1 MSRAAKAGKA
11 SKASDGEP
19 YSVRVREQ
27 AEQLAA
33 QAPAWPLSLSN
44 EEMLRHLQELQVSQ
58 IELQMQ
64 NAALAELE
72 QLRSESEN
80 SRDRYAQLYEEAPV
94 SYFSLNRD
102 GVITRANVAASD
114 LLGRDKQHLLN
125 RRFEQFIAPE
135 AQGRFRRF
143 LEAVFDSG
151 ARQVLEAPLFQ
162 RECEREGGAA
172 AVAGLVRI
180 EANLDAG
187 SASARMLVTD
197 LGDELARESA
207 LRRAFVILDTI
218 REGVM
223 VTDSGNRIISVNPAF
238 TAITGYLAEEAI
250 GRDPSFLGAGT
261 HPPQFYAAMWDNLR
275 RDGNWYGE
283 LVNRRKSGERFV
295 ESLSITPMRA
305 QDGATTHFVG
315 VFSDITERKLA
326 EASVRELHRELDQR
340 VIDRTAELM
349 RANQHLQQEVHQR
362 ELAQQALRDAE
373 RFFHA
378 TIDSL
383 SDRVL
388 VLDQDGSLVHANQ
401 ACMQFSGHAPGELPY
416 LRFCETDP
424 RWQRGAGH
432 ELAAGIRSVITGQA
446 DAYALEYEFIT
457 ETGAHWSLAKV
468 SRFRGEGPLR
478 VVVAHTDITERKL
491 MDGALRQSHAQL
503 RQLALHLE
511 TVKEDERKRISRDI
525 HDELGQNLLAL
536 RIDISMLSARTQ
548 NSHPRLHGRV
558 AAVLDNI
565 DTTIKSV
572 RGIMNELRPMALDLG
587 LQAAIEWQVGDF
599 RKRSGIACQ
608 LRIADEALLTAIC
621 SQVEI
626 ALFRIV
632 QEALSNVMRHA
643 HASAVEL
650 EFHSDARA
658 VYVSISDNGV
668 GITAQQQRKKQCFG
682 LIGIRERVRALDG
695 QVEISAPP
703 SGTGC
708 RLWLQVPLRVPA

>member
-1 MSRAAKAGKA
+1 MSRPFDSDAANLQL
-11 SKASDGEP
+11 
-19 YSVRVREQ
+19 RQQ
-27 AEQLAA
+27 AEQLALE
-33 QAPAWPLSLSN
+33 QGLVLPASLSDDD
-44 EEMLRHLQELQVSQ
+44 MLRQLHELQVSQ
-58 IELQMQ
+58 IELEMQ
-64 NAALAELE
+64 SVAIAELQ
-72 QLRSESEN
+72 QLKNEYESSLEHYE
-80 SRDRYAQLYEEAPV
+80 RLYEQAPV
-94 SYFSLNRD
+94 SYFSLNRHA
-102 GVITRANVAASD
+102 VITRVNMAAGALLQRD
-114 LLGRDKQHLLN
+114 RQQLLGLL
-125 RRFEQFIAPE
+125 FEQFIAPQ
-135 AQGRFRRF
+135 AQGAFRRF
-143 LEAVFDSG
+143 LDTVFDSG
-151 ARQVLEAPLFQ
+151 ARQVLEVPLFNRQ
-162 RECEREGGAA
+162 GRGSNGM
-172 AVAGLVRI
+172 VRI
-180 EANLDAG
+180 EANLDAD
-187 SASARMLVTD
+187 SASVRMLVND

-223 VTDSGNRIISVNPAF
+223 VTDSSNRIISVNPAF
-238 TAITGYLAEEAI
+238 TAITGYPAEEAI
-250 GRDPSFLGAGT
+250 GRDPAFLGAGT
-261 HPPQFYAAMWDNLR
+261 HPPQFYAAMWDSLN
-275 RDGNWYGE
+275 RDGSWYGE
-283 LVNRRKSGERFV
+283 LVNRRKNGERFV

-305 QDGATTHFVG
+305 DDGATSHFVG

-326 EASVRELHRELDQR
+326 EASLRELHRELDQR
-340 VIDRTAELM
+340 VVDRTSELL
-349 RANQHLQQEVHQR
+349 RANLHLQQEVRQR
-362 ELAQQALRDAE
+362 ESAQQALRDAE

-388 VLDQDGSLVHANQ
+388 VLDQDGGLVHANQ
-401 ACMQFSGHAPGELPY
+401 ACLNFAGHAPGHVQY

-424 RWQRGAGH
+424 RWHGGAGL
-432 ELAAGIRSVITGQA
+432 ELADGIRTVIDGLA
-446 DAYALEYEFIT
+446 DAFALEYEFAT
-457 ETGAHWSLAKV
+457 AAGPHWWLAKV
-468 SRFRGEGPLR
+468 SRVLGDGPLR
-478 VVVAHTDITERKL
+478 VVVSHTDITERKL

-548 NSHPRLHGRV
+548 GSHPLLHGKV
-558 AAVLDNI
+558 ATVLGNI
-565 DTTIKSV
+565 DTTIRSV

-608 LRIADEALLTAIC
+608 LHIRDEAVFAAIGG
-621 SQVEI
+621 QAEI

-643 HASAVEL
+643 RASEVAI
-650 EFHSDARA
+650 EFSADAGA

-695 QVEISAPP
+695 QVEIGAPP
-703 SGTGC
+703 AGTGC
-708 RLWLQVPLRVPA
+708 RLWLRVPLQAPP

>member
-548 NSHPRLHGRV
+548 GSHPLLHGKV
-558 AAVLDNI
+558 STVLGNI
-565 DTTIKSV
+565 DTTIRSV

-608 LRIADEALLTAIC
+608 LHIRDEAVFAAIGG
-621 SQVEI
+621 QAEI

-643 HASAVEL
+643 RASNVAI
-650 EFHSDARA
+650 EFSADAGA

-695 QVEISAPP
+695 QVEIGAPP
-703 SGTGC
+703 AGTGC
-708 RLWLQVPLRVPA
+708 RLWLRVPLQAPP

>member
-1 MSRAAKAGKA
+1 MKKARKA
-11 SKASDGEP
+11 NAGDP
-19 YSVRVREQ
+19 FSVRVREQ

-33 QAPAWPLSLSN
+33 QAPPLPLSLSN
-44 EEMLRHLQELQVSQ
+44 EEMLRQLHELQVSQ

-94 SYFSLNRD
+94 SYFSLSRD
-102 GVITRANVAASD
+102 GVITRANVAASN
-114 LLGRDKQHLLN
+114 LLGRDKPLLLN

-143 LEAVFDSG
+143 LDAVFDSG

-162 RECEREGGAA
+162 RECQRDGG
-172 AVAGLVRI
+172 VTAGLVRI

-187 SASARMLVTD
+187 SASVRMLVTD

-261 HPPQFYAAMWDNLR
+261 HPPQFYATMWDSLR

-283 LVNRRKSGERFV
+283 LVNRRKNGERFV

-326 EASVRELHRELDQR
+326 EASLRELHRELDQR

-401 ACMQFSGHAPGELPY
+401 ACMQFSGHAAGELPY
-416 LRFCETDP
+416 LLFCETDP

-432 ELAAGIRSVITGQA
+432 ELAAGIRSVIAGLS

-468 SRFRGEGPLR
+468 SRFLGEGPLR

-548 NSHPRLHGRV
+548 HAHPRLHGRV
-558 AAVLDNI
+558 VAVLENI

-599 RKRSGIACQ
+599 RKRSGIVCQ
-608 LRIADEALLTAIC
+608 LHIRDEALFAAIG

-643 HASAVEL
+643 HASVVEL

-695 QVEISAPP
+695 QVEIGAPP

>member
-1 MSRAAKAGKA
+1 MKKARKA
-11 SKASDGEP
+11 NAGDP
-19 YSVRVREQ
+19 FSVRVREQ

-33 QAPAWPLSLSN
+33 QAPPLPLSLSN
-44 EEMLRHLQELQVSQ
+44 EEMLRQLHELQVSQ

-94 SYFSLNRD
+94 SYFSLSRD
-102 GVITRANVAASD
+102 GVITRANVAASN
-114 LLGRDKQHLLN
+114 LLGRDKPLLLN

-143 LEAVFDSG
+143 LDAVFDSG

-162 RECEREGGAA
+162 RECERECQRDGG
-172 AVAGLVRI
+172 VTAGLVRI

-187 SASARMLVTD
+187 SASVRMLVTD

-261 HPPQFYAAMWDNLR
+261 HLPQFYATMWDSLR

-283 LVNRRKSGERFV
+283 LVNRRKNGERFV

-326 EASVRELHRELDQR
+326 EASLRELHRELDQR

-401 ACMQFSGHAPGELPY
+401 ACMQFSGHAAGELPY
-416 LRFCETDP
+416 LLFCEKDP

-432 ELAAGIRSVITGQA
+432 ELAAGIRSVIAGLS

-468 SRFRGEGPLR
+468 SRFLGEGPLR

-548 NSHPRLHGRV
+548 HAHPRLHGRV
-558 AAVLDNI
+558 AAVLENI

-608 LRIADEALLTAIC
+608 LHIRDEALFAAIG

-643 HASAVEL
+643 HASVVEL

-695 QVEISAPP
+695 QVEIGAPP

>member
-1 MSRAAKAGKA
+1 MSKAGKA
-11 SKASDGEP
+11 GKAARANHGDP
-19 YSVRVREQ
+19 FSVRVREQ

-33 QAPAWPLSLSN
+33 QAPPLPLSLSN
-44 EEMLRHLQELQVSQ
+44 EDMLRQLHELQVSQ

-72 QLRSESEN
+72 QLRSESES
-80 SRDRYAQLYEEAPV
+80 SRDRYARLYEEAPA

-102 GVITRANVAASD
+102 GVITRANLAASN
-114 LLGRDKQHLLN
+114 LLQRDKPQLLA

-135 AQGRFRRF
+135 AQGCFRRF

-151 ARQVLEAPLFQ
+151 ARQVFEAPLFQ
-162 RECEREGGAA
+162 RD
-172 AVAGLVRI
+172 GLVRI

-187 SASARMLVTD
+187 SASVRMLVTD

-223 VTDSGNRIISVNPAF
+223 VTDSDNRIISVNPAF
-238 TAITGYLAEEAI
+238 TTITGYLAEEAI

-261 HPPQFYAAMWDNLR
+261 HQPQFYKAMWDSLR
-275 RDGNWYGE
+275 REGAWFGE
-283 LVNRRKSGERFV
+283 LVNRRKNGERFV

-305 QDGATTHFVG
+305 PDGATTHFVG
-315 VFSDITERKLA
+315 VFSDITERKVA
-326 EASVRELHRELDQR
+326 EASLRELHRELDQR
-340 VIDRTAELM
+340 VIDRTADLL
-349 RANQHLQQEVHQR
+349 RANQHLQQEVQQR

-388 VLDQDGSLVHANQ
+388 VLDQEGGLVHANQ
-401 ACMQFSGHAPGELPY
+401 AYLQFSGHAPGELPY
-416 LRFCETDP
+416 LQFCATDP
-424 RWQRGAGH
+424 RWRRGAGH
-432 ELAAGIRSVITGQA
+432 ELAAGIASVIAGQA
-446 DAYALEYEFIT
+446 DAYALEYEFAT
-457 ETGAHWSLAKV
+457 EAGAHWSLAKV

-491 MDGALRQSHAQL
+491 MDSALRQSHAQL

-548 NSHPRLHGRV
+548 HAHPRLHRRV
-558 AAVLDNI
+558 ASVLDNI

-599 RKRSGIACQ
+599 RKRSGIVCHLQ
-608 LRIADEALLTAIC
+608 IADEALFAAIG
-621 SQVEI
+621 SQAEI

-632 QEALSNVMRHA
+632 QEALSNVLRHA
-643 HASAVEL
+643 QASVVEL
-650 EFHSDARA
+650 EFHCDARA

-695 QVEISAPP
+695 QLEIGAPA
-703 SGTGC
+703 SGSGC
-708 RLWLQVPLRVPA
+708 RLWLQVPLRVPAPGAQMIQKVQ

>member
-1 MSRAAKAGKA
+1 MKKARKA
-11 SKASDGEP
+11 NAGDP
-19 YSVRVREQ
+19 FSVRVREQ

-33 QAPAWPLSLSN
+33 QAPPLPLSLSN
-44 EEMLRHLQELQVSQ
+44 EEMLRQLHELQVSQ

-94 SYFSLNRD
+94 SYFSLSRD
-102 GVITRANVAASD
+102 GVITRANVAASN
-114 LLGRDKQHLLN
+114 LLGRDKPLLLN

-143 LEAVFDSG
+143 LDAVFDSG

-162 RECEREGGAA
+162 RECERDGG
-172 AVAGLVRI
+172 VTAGLVRI

-187 SASARMLVTD
+187 SASVRMLVTD

-238 TAITGYLAEEAI
+238 TTITGYLAEEAI

-261 HPPQFYAAMWDNLR
+261 HPPQFYATMWDSLR

-283 LVNRRKSGERFV
+283 LVNRRKNGERFV

-326 EASVRELHRELDQR
+326 EASLRELHRELDQR
-340 VIDRTAELM
+340 VIDRTAELL

-401 ACMQFSGHAPGELPY
+401 ACLQFSGHAAGELPY
-416 LRFCETDP
+416 LWFCETDP

-432 ELAAGIRSVITGQA
+432 ELAAGIRSVIAGLS

-468 SRFRGEGPLR
+468 SRFLGEGPLR

-548 NSHPRLHGRV
+548 HAHPRLHGRV
-558 AAVLDNI
+558 AAVLENI

-608 LRIADEALLTAIC
+608 LHIRDEALFAAIG

-668 GITAQQQRKKQCFG
+668 GITTQQQRKKQCFG
-682 LIGIRERVRALDG
+682 LMGIRERVRALDG
-695 QVEISAPP
+695 QVEIGAPP

-708 RLWLQVPLRVPA
+708 RLWLQVPLRVTA

>member
-1 MSRAAKAGKA
+1 MSRPFDSDAANLQL
-11 SKASDGEP
+11 
-19 YSVRVREQ
+19 RQQ
-27 AEQLAA
+27 AEQLALE
-33 QAPAWPLSLSN
+33 QGLVLPASLSDDD
-44 EEMLRHLQELQVSQ
+44 MLRQLHELQVSQ
-58 IELQMQ
+58 IELEMQ
-64 NAALAELE
+64 SVAIAELQ
-72 QLRSESEN
+72 QLKNEYESSLEHYE
-80 SRDRYAQLYEEAPV
+80 RLYEQAPV
-94 SYFSLNRD
+94 SYFSLNRHA
-102 GVITRANVAASD
+102 VITRVNMAAGALLQRD
-114 LLGRDKQHLLN
+114 RQQLLGLL
-125 RRFEQFIAPE
+125 FEQFIAPQ
-135 AQGRFRRF
+135 AQGAFRRF
-143 LEAVFDSG
+143 LDTVFDSG
-151 ARQVLEAPLFQ
+151 ARQVLEVPLFNRQ
-162 RECEREGGAA
+162 GRGSNGM
-172 AVAGLVRI
+172 VRI
-180 EANLDAG
+180 EANLDAD
-187 SASARMLVTD
+187 SASVRMLVND

-223 VTDSGNRIISVNPAF
+223 VTDSSNRIISVNPAF
-238 TAITGYLAEEAI
+238 TAITGYPAEEAI
-250 GRDPSFLGAGT
+250 GRDPAFLGAGT
-261 HPPQFYAAMWDNLR
+261 HPPQFYAAMWDSLN
-275 RDGNWYGE
+275 RDGSWYGE
-283 LVNRRKSGERFV
+283 LVNRRKNGERFV

-305 QDGATTHFVG
+305 DDGATSHFVG

-326 EASVRELHRELDQR
+326 EASLRELHRELDQR
-340 VIDRTAELM
+340 VVDRTSELL
-349 RANQHLQQEVHQR
+349 RANLHLQQEVRHR
-362 ELAQQALRDAE
+362 ESAQQALRDAE

-388 VLDQDGSLVHANQ
+388 VLDQDGGLVHANQ
-401 ACMQFSGHAPGELPY
+401 ACLNFAGHAPGHVQY

-424 RWQRGAGH
+424 RWHGGAGL
-432 ELAAGIRSVITGQA
+432 ELADGIRTVIDGLA
-446 DAYALEYEFIT
+446 DAFALEYEFAT
-457 ETGAHWSLAKV
+457 AAGPHWWLAKV
-468 SRFRGEGPLR
+468 SRFLGDGPLR
-478 VVVAHTDITERKL
+478 VVVSHTDITERKL

-548 NSHPRLHGRV
+548 GSHPLLHGKV
-558 AAVLDNI
+558 ATVLGNI
-565 DTTIKSV
+565 DTTIRSV

-608 LRIADEALLTAIC
+608 LHIRDEAVFAAIGG
-621 SQVEI
+621 QAEI

-643 HASAVEL
+643 RASEVAI
-650 EFHSDARA
+650 EFSADAGA

-695 QVEISAPP
+695 QVEIGAPP
-703 SGTGC
+703 AGTGC
-708 RLWLQVPLRVPA
+708 RLWLRVPLQAPP

>member
-1 MSRAAKAGKA
+1 MSRPFDSDAANLQL
-11 SKASDGEP
+11 
-19 YSVRVREQ
+19 RQQ
-27 AEQLAA
+27 AEQLALE
-33 QAPAWPLSLSN
+33 QGLVLPASLSDDD
-44 EEMLRHLQELQVSQ
+44 MLRQLHELQVSQ
-58 IELQMQ
+58 IELEMQ
-64 NAALAELE
+64 SVAIAELQ
-72 QLRSESEN
+72 QLKNEYESSLEHYE
-80 SRDRYAQLYEEAPV
+80 RLYEQAPV
-94 SYFSLNRD
+94 SYFSLNRHA
-102 GVITRANVAASD
+102 VITRVNMAAGALLQRD
-114 LLGRDKQHLLN
+114 RQQLLGLL
-125 RRFEQFIAPE
+125 FEQFIAPQ
-135 AQGRFRRF
+135 AQGAFRRF
-143 LEAVFDSG
+143 LDTVFDSG
-151 ARQVLEAPLFQ
+151 ARQVLEVPLFNRQ
-162 RECEREGGAA
+162 GRGSNGM
-172 AVAGLVRI
+172 VRI
-180 EANLDAG
+180 EANLDAD
-187 SASARMLVTD
+187 SASVRMLVND

-223 VTDSGNRIISVNPAF
+223 VTDSSNRIISVNPAF
-238 TAITGYLAEEAI
+238 TAITGYPAEEAI
-250 GRDPSFLGAGT
+250 GRDPAFLGAGT
-261 HPPQFYAAMWDNLR
+261 HPPQFYAAMWDSLN
-275 RDGNWYGE
+275 RDGSWYGE
-283 LVNRRKSGERFV
+283 LVNRRKNGERFV

-305 QDGATTHFVG
+305 DDGATSHFVG

-326 EASVRELHRELDQR
+326 EASLRELHRELDQR
-340 VIDRTAELM
+340 VVDRTSELL
-349 RANQHLQQEVHQR
+349 RANLHLQQEVRQR
-362 ELAQQALRDAE
+362 ESAQQALRDAE

-388 VLDQDGSLVHANQ
+388 VLDQDGGLVHANQ
-401 ACMQFSGHAPGELPY
+401 ACLNFAGHAPGHVQY

-424 RWQRGAGH
+424 RWHGGAGL
-432 ELAAGIRSVITGQA
+432 ELADGIRTVIDGLA
-446 DAYALEYEFIT
+446 DAFALEYEFAT
-457 ETGAHWSLAKV
+457 AAGPHWWLAKV
-468 SRFRGEGPLR
+468 SRFLGDGPLR
-478 VVVAHTDITERKL
+478 VVVSHTDITERKL

-548 NSHPRLHGRV
+548 GSHPLLHGKV
-558 AAVLDNI
+558 STVLGNI
-565 DTTIKSV
+565 DTTIRSV

-608 LRIADEALLTAIC
+608 LHIRDEAVFAAIGG
-621 SQVEI
+621 QAEI

-643 HASAVEL
+643 RASNVAI
-650 EFHSDARA
+650 EFSADAGA

-695 QVEISAPP
+695 QVEIGAPP
-703 SGTGC
+703 AGTGC
-708 RLWLQVPLRVPA
+708 RLWLRVPLQAPP

>member
-1 MSRAAKAGKA
+1 MNKGKGSKAGKLGGGA
-11 SKASDGEP
+11 P
-19 YSVRVREQ
+19 FSVRVREQ

-33 QAPAWPLSLSN
+33 QAPPLPLALSN
-44 EEMLRHLQELQVSQ
+44 EEMLRQLHELQVSQ

-72 QLRSESEN
+72 QLRSESES

-102 GVITRANVAASD
+102 GVITRANLAASN
-114 LLGRDKQHLLN
+114 LLRRDKPQLLA
-125 RRFEQFIAPE
+125 RRFEQFVAPE
-135 AQGRFRRF
+135 AQGGFRRF
-143 LEAVFDSG
+143 VDAVFESG

-162 RECEREGGAA
+162 RDGGVAA
-172 AVAGLVRI
+172 GYVRI

-187 SASARMLVTD
+187 SASVRMLVTD
-197 LGDELARESA
+197 LGDELARDSA

-223 VTDSGNRIISVNPAF
+223 VTDNNNRIISVNPAF
-238 TAITGYLAEEAI
+238 TTITGYLAEEAI

-261 HPPQFYAAMWDNLR
+261 HQPQFYAAMWDSLR
-275 RDGNWYGE
+275 RDGNWFGE
-283 LVNRRKSGERFV
+283 LVNRRKNGERFV

-305 QDGATTHFVG
+305 QDGATSHFVG

-326 EASVRELHRELDQR
+326 EASLRELHRELDQR
-340 VIDRTAELM
+340 VIDRTAELL
-349 RANQHLQQEVHQR
+349 RANQHLRQEVHQR

-388 VLDQDGSLVHANQ
+388 VLDQDGGLVHANQ

-424 RWQRGAGH
+424 RWQRGAGR
-432 ELAAGIRSVITGQA
+432 ELAAGIQSVIAGLA
-446 DAYALEYEFIT
+446 DAYALEYEFVT
-457 ETGAHWSLAKV
+457 STGAHWSLAKV

-548 NSHPRLHGRV
+548 NAHPRLHRRV

-587 LQAAIEWQVGDF
+587 LQAAVEWQVGDF

-608 LRIADEALLTAIC
+608 LHIRDEALFAAIG

-695 QVEISAPP
+695 VVEIGAPA
-703 SGTGC
+703 SGSGC

>member
-1 MSRAAKAGKA
+1 MKKARKA
-11 SKASDGEP
+11 NAGEP
-19 YSVRVREQ
+19 FSVRLREQ

-33 QAPAWPLSLSN
+33 QAPPLPLALSN
-44 EEMLRHLQELQVSQ
+44 EEVLRQLHELQVSQ

-80 SRDRYAQLYEEAPV
+80 SRERYAQLYEEAPV
-94 SYFSLNRD
+94 SYFSLSRD
-102 GVITRANVAASD
+102 GVITRANVAASN
-114 LLGRDKQHLLN
+114 LLGRDKPLLLN

-143 LEAVFDSG
+143 LDAVFDSG

-162 RECEREGGAA
+162 REGQREGG
-172 AVAGLVRI
+172 VTAGLVRI

-187 SASARMLVTD
+187 SASVRMLVTD

-261 HPPQFYAAMWDNLR
+261 HPPQFYVGMWDSLR

-283 LVNRRKSGERFV
+283 LVNRRKNGERFV

-326 EASVRELHRELDQR
+326 EASLRELHRELDQR
-340 VIDRTAELM
+340 VMDRTAELL

-388 VLDQDGSLVHANQ
+388 VLDQEGSLVHANQ

-432 ELAAGIRSVITGQA
+432 ELAAGIRSVIAGLS
-446 DAYALEYEFIT
+446 DAYALEYEFVT
-457 ETGAHWSLAKV
+457 RTGAHWSLAKV
-468 SRFRGEGPLR
+468 SRFLGEGPLR

-548 NSHPRLHGRV
+548 HAHPRLHGRV

-608 LRIADEALLTAIC
+608 LQIRDEALFAAIG

-695 QVEISAPP
+695 QVEIGAPP

>member
-1 MSRAAKAGKA
+1 MKKARKA
-11 SKASDGEP
+11 NAGEP
-19 YSVRVREQ
+19 FSVRVREQ

-33 QAPAWPLSLSN
+33 QAPPLPLPLSLSN
-44 EEMLRHLQELQVSQ
+44 EEMLRQLHELQVSQ

-102 GVITRANVAASD
+102 GVITRANVAASN
-114 LLGRDKQHLLN
+114 LLGRDKPLLLN

-143 LEAVFDSG
+143 LDAVFDSG

-162 RECEREGGAA
+162 REGQREGG
-172 AVAGLVRI
+172 VTAGLVRI

-187 SASARMLVTD
+187 SASVRMLVTD

-261 HPPQFYAAMWDNLR
+261 HPPQFYAAMWDSLR

-283 LVNRRKSGERFV
+283 LVNRRKNGERFV

-326 EASVRELHRELDQR
+326 EASLRELHRELDQR
-340 VIDRTAELM
+340 VVDRTAELL

-432 ELAAGIRSVITGQA
+432 ELAAGIRSVIAGQA
-446 DAYALEYEFIT
+446 DAYALEYEFVT
-457 ETGAHWSLAKV
+457 WTGAHWSLAKV

-558 AAVLDNI
+558 AAVLENI

-608 LRIADEALLTAIC
+608 LQIRDEALFAAIG

-695 QVEISAPP
+695 QVEIGAPP